1 MGLLDDLLGQLA
13 GGAPQRPA
21 APTNTQQ
28 SAGPGMGTIMAAL
41 LPVVLAMLQSR
52 GSGAPQANARASTGG
67 GLGDILG
74 QVLGGGTSSGGGLA
88 DLLTRFQAAGF
99 GEQASS
105 WVGTGQNQPIS
116 PDALEQV
123 FGRGGLAE
131 IARRAGVSEQDA
143 TQGLSRLMPEV
154 VDRVTPG
161 GQVPSADS
169 LLASVDAI
177 ARRLG
182 TT

>member
-13 GGAPQRPA
+13 GGTPQRPA
-21 APTNTQQ
+21 PPTNTQQ
-28 SAGPGMGTIMAAL
+28 SAGPGMGAVMAAL

-52 GSGAPQANARASTGG
+52 GGGTPQANARPSSGG

-88 DLLTRFQAAGF
+88 DLLARFQAAGF
-99 GEQASS
+99 GEQARS
-105 WVGTGQNQPIS
+105 WVGTGQNMPIS

-131 IARRAGVSEQDA
+131 IARRAGVSEQD
-143 TQGLSRLMPEV
+143 TRQGLSQLMPEV

-161 GQVPSADS
+161 GQVPTADS
-169 LLASVDAI
+169 LLASVDALS
-177 ARRLG
+177 RRLG
-182 TT
+182 TA